1 MFPDSPA
8 LLFFGGLFPGLPVL
22 FGRRWFRFPKNGPY
36 PVPIGR
42 IGHQDEFFPEQ
53 ILVLFHQVIPLV
65 HVFYI
70 VHPLEIIQAV
80 PQIHGD
86 VVGLGDFFC
95 SFSLLEVS
103 MSTMRQ
109 CPPCIFMLCF
119 AYYTPFDRILP
130 LDFKTTQVV
139 RRLDLGWM
147 DHIGRLNLSAVSGS
161 QPKV

>member
-1 MFPDSPA
+1 MIPDSPA

-86 VVGLGDFFC
+86 VVGLGDFFL
-95 SFSLLEVS
+95 FLFLVGGINE
-103 MSTMRQ
+103 
-109 CPPCIFMLCF
+109 
-119 AYYTPFDRILP
+119 
-130 LDFKTTQVV
+130 
-139 RRLDLGWM
+139 
-147 DHIGRLNLSAVSGS
+147 HNEAVSS
-161 QPKV
+161 VYIYALFCILYAF